1 MKCARHLWKEEG
13 WQQRER
19 GSEGRGGVE
28 IDESLLKVLAVENN
42 ALKIIR
48 PYNALERK
56 KKKKEKRKGKSCC
69 DSHCY
74 DYDPPTRGHS
84 SPSGSQQAYRKRS
97 RTHIC
102 FFSPPPLHAVSNIPS
117 EMSPDETRPAR
128 LASCI
133 RFPCSDSLRPR

>member
-19 GSEGRGGVE
+19 GSGGRGGVE
-28 IDESLLKVLAVENN
+28 IDESLLKVLAVEND

-56 KKKKEKRKGKSCC
+56 KKKKEREKAAVIATVMTMIRPLGGTLAPLVLSK
-69 DSHCY
+69 
-74 DYDPPTRGHS
+74 PI
-84 SPSGSQQAYRKRS
+84 GSAHA
-97 RTHIC
+97 HISV
-102 FFSPPPLHAVSNIPS
+102 FFPPPPLHAVSNIPS
-117 EMSPDETRPAR
+117 EMSPVETRPAR
-128 LASCI
+128 LASCV